1 MVFEVDPTTLI
12 KAHFHNYLTAKYSYV
27 FIRIRAYGK
36 NRNDAS
42 QNNQNISAMKR
53 LGPFEQQFR
62 VQVYPQLMLH
72 PQFRKS
78 IVICRGRTSGRRP
91 RELDVHQH
99 QASQFSF
106 FLDLYRLGF
115 HCCCAL
121 LLLVLQGDA
130 AEMPA

>member
-1 MVFEVDPTTLI
+1 MVFEVDPTTII

-53 LGPFEQQFR
+53 LGTSEQQFR
-62 VQVYPQLMLH
+62 VQVYPQFMLH

-78 IVICRGRTSGRRP
+78 TVTVGRVGYPLNHPS
-91 RELDVHQH
+91 D
-99 QASQFSF
+99 
-106 FLDLYRLGF
+106 RLL
-115 HCCCAL
+115 A
-121 LLLVLQGDA
+121 
-130 AEMPA
+130 